1 MEVPKATATDAQ
13 PSLQVNQI
21 PNWMHSL
28 KNQSRSES
36 SVKPPERTLQG
47 QNSKEAGSSQVIW
60 WRVSAAGLSH
70 VTSFSFS
77 NARRSA
83 RMTARSLSPPGCAFM
98 ASRNPAYLGR
108 SASRSPRSI
117 RYIADAEPPPPPASG
132 CSSSSSS
139 PPAAAALRYCRM
151 RSRTRARGTS

>member
-47 QNSKEAGSSQVIW
+47 QN
-60 WRVSAAGLSH
+60 
-70 VTSFSFS
+70 S